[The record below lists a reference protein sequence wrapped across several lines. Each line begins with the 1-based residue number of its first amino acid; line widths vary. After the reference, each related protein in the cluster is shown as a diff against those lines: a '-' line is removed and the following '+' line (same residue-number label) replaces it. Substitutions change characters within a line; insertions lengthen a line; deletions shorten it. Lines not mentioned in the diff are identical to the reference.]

1 MNVNFEFF
9 DENPIENVITS
20 LHHKID
26 KTVFFGYESVTSEQ
40 RRPVETFLQNVC
52 GVKEVKFCAV
62 SETDLDQII
71 ERICQCVCR
80 ELDAGN
86 QVFFDLTGGESLP
99 LVAFGIV
106 SREFQAP
113 MHSYD
118 IRKETLREYG
128 YEGKPALS
136 QVAAEQK
143 IQMNLDQ
150 YISLFGGKVNH
161 KMHKS
166 FKKSWT
172 EEDRNDVEAMWKLS
186 REFKNKWLHY
196 SALLRKFPPDDYLFV
211 SASAEEMERALK
223 SNRSLGR
230 AGHFHQFLDRCEA
243 LGFITSVKYGAEGY
257 QFYYKNTNI
266 KNYFWDGG
274 SILEMY
280 GFLLESEQDPEP
292 SDCRVGVHIDWDG
305 VFHREWGV
313 DVLNEIDI
321 MSIHNNLPT
330 FISCKMGSVD
340 QMALYELETV
350 ATRFGGKYARKVL
363 MVAKEVA
370 GGHLERAKEMGI
382 EVVWLK

>member
-1 MNVNFEFF
+1 MIVNFEFF

-20 LHHKID
+20 LNYKVG
-26 KTVFFGYESVTSEQ
+26 KTILFGYSSITEEQ
-40 RRPVETFLQNVC
+40 RRPVEKFLLDVC
-52 GVKEVKFCAV
+52 HVQEVQFCTV
-62 SETDLDQII
+62 SETDLDSTIQ
-71 ERICQCVCR
+71 RISDRVHKEQ
-80 ELDAGN
+80 EKGN

-99 LVAFGIV
+99 LVAFGIL

-113 MHSYD
+113 MHVYD
-118 IRKETLREYG
+118 VDANRLREYG
-128 YEGKPALS
+128 YEGKQNLS
-136 QVAAEQK
+136 AAAEHRP
-143 IQMNLDQ
+143 IQLNLDQ
-150 YISLFGGKVNH
+150 FISLYGGKVNH
-161 KMHKS
+161 RMHKD

-172 EEDRNDVEAMWKLS
+172 EEDRRDVEALWKLS

-196 SALLRKFPPDDYLFV
+196 SSLLRKFPPNDRLYV
-211 SASAEEMERALK
+211 SASEAEIVNVLK
-223 SNRSLGR
+223 SHRSMGR
-230 AGHFHQFLDRCEA
+230 QGHFDQFLDRCEE
-243 LGFITSVKYGAEGY
+243 LGFLQSVVHNGGEYG
-257 QFYYKNTNI
+257 FCYKNENI

>member
-1 MNVNFEFF
+1 MIVNFEFF

-71 ERICQCVCR
+71 ERICQCICR
-80 ELDAGN
+80 ELDAEN

-257 QFYYKNTNI
+257 QFY
-266 KNYFWDGG
+266 
-274 SILEMY
+274 
-280 GFLLESEQDPEP
+280 
-292 SDCRVGVHIDWDG
+292 
-305 VFHREWGV
+305 
-313 DVLNEIDI
+313 
-321 MSIHNNLPT
+321 
-330 FISCKMGSVD
+330 
-340 QMALYELETV
+340 
-350 ATRFGGKYARKVL
+350 
-363 MVAKEVA
+363 
-370 GGHLERAKEMGI
+370 
-382 EVVWLK
+382 